1 MDSFK
6 GKNLLRNQEQVCMGT
21 AESQPEPLIEHMGK
35 DWSALGAQVKVIQL
49 CAQKRWSLAASLLDL
64 I

>member
-1 MDSFK
+1 
-6 GKNLLRNQEQVCMGT
+6 MGT

-49 CAQKRWSLAASLLDL
+49 CDQKRWSLAASLLDL